1 MWKGKSF
8 PFFFLQLFRYY
19 SPDKVLC
26 SKIRRIPHDNVVI
39 SPDGRSL
46 QVVGAQSGNIGCYMV
61 VANSEVGEEVAQ
73 RGYLDLLISQQQQQQ
88 QQQEKQEQ
96 QKEPTLHRA
105 KDSPN
110 ALVVLFGC
118 FTVALMILVTLLSF
132 LLYKHKQKHLD
143 ESATDSLF

>member
-1 MWKGKSF
+1 M
-8 PFFFLQLFRYY
+8 R
-19 SPDKVLC
+19 C
-26 SKIRRIPHDNVVI
+26 SKIRPIPHDNVVI

-61 VANSEVGEEVAQ
+61 VANSDVGEEVAQ

-88 QQQEKQEQ
+88 QQQEQ
-96 QKEPTLHRA
+96 QQQQQQTHV
-105 KDSPN
+105 KDGPN

-118 FTVALMILVTLLSF
+118 FTVALMILVTLLLF

-143 ESATDSLF
+143 VTVALF